1 MEGFPRGRERA
12 PEAGGDPRPTGMHHG
27 GRQFETQDDPD
38 CKTLAEWVRGT
49 KAGGSSGGY

>member
-1 MEGFPRGRERA
+1 MHALA
-12 PEAGGDPRPTGMHHG
+12 PEAEGNPRPTGMHHG

-49 KAGGSSGGY
+49 KAGGSAGG